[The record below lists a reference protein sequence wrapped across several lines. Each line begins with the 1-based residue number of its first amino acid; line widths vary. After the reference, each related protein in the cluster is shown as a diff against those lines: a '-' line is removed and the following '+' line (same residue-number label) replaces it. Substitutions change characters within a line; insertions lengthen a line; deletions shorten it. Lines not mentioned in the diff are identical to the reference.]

1 MKHALVHSKSP
12 RQDTSGSLRRPLPG
26 PKGIA
31 LTPPAYGIDFV
42 DHQRV
47 TDEEASSQPQSLTN
61 QQMPEPG
68 RRLAHPTTLLQ
79 RASATPGPLRRTE
92 LLQLQR
98 TMGNRAV
105 SRLLRAQP
113 KLTVG
118 LANDHYEQE
127 ADRIAEQV
135 SSILAAPTNTPGQPQ
150 ISEVR
155 GKVQRRLVP
164 QQSTET
170 DTVATPHL
178 EAAIQQAR
186 NGGQQLPGT
195 LRASMERAFG
205 ADFSGVKIHRGAQPE
220 ALSRSLHARA
230 FTSGQDIFLG
240 RGEDNFSSSAGKT
253 LLAHEL
259 THVVQQQGQDAIQ
272 CKLIE
277 RMCAQNMQ
285 RPFEVYQD
293 REWIFRYELTRS
305 LDEYFRYFVKP
316 EYERNQ
322 KFHEMLAKEF
332 VKSEYEKQQE
342 EVQKIHE
349 EFTTNRQELEKLNE
363 QGGEGTQKNNG
374 LVKSHLEKSIQA
386 LDALVEKLNL
396 FSTDTVWVKPWI
408 TTIVYKQ
415 GVRTETARDMNL
427 RVVQEA
433 VEKIWG
439 KVGVRIEYDSPAE
452 LRINLAKLPEEYMSN
467 DEFTTEFNNAIR
479 PAINQSIAVSEKQQ
493 KKGIQAVF
501 VPINDIWGFTHYPGG
516 KARFDAPVTVVA
528 TKNAGIG
535 EAAAIGE
542 ERIPLTSFDDGG
554 PRDVIFD
561 TAHEIGHALGLE
573 HAPPL
578 QVQSLMHQALYHTI
592 GNAEKMDKN
601 KAEELKEKKAGT
613 VGLHKRKGR
622 IGENKGEIWTAMHG
636 SDLTQEQVKT
646 VLEFIKEKKYLTAWK
661 K

>member
-1 MKHALVHSKSP
+1 VKHAPIHGKSS
-12 RQDTSGSLRRPLPG
+12 RQDTSVSMRRPISG
-26 PKGIA
+26 PNGIA
-31 LTPPAYGIDFV
+31 IAPPAYGIDFV
-42 DHQRV
+42 DHQRA
-47 TDEEASSQPQSLTN
+47 TDEEASSQPQSPTT
-61 QQMPEPG
+61 QQMPEPVG
-68 RRLAHPTTLLQ
+68 SSAHPTALLQ
-79 RASATPGPLRRTE
+79 RASATPRSLTQAEGM
-92 LLQLQR
+92 QLQR
-98 TMGNRAV
+98 TVGNRTV
-105 SRLLRAQP
+105 GRLVRVQP

-118 LANDHYEQE
+118 LADDQYEQE

-135 SSILAAPTNTPGQPQ
+135 SRTLSAPTNTPGQPQ
-150 ISEVR
+150 ISEAR
-155 GKVQRRLVP
+155 GKVQRRLAP

-186 NGGQQLPGT
+186 SGGQQLPGT

-205 ADFSGVKIHRGAQPE
+205 ADFSRVRIHKGAQSE

-240 RGEDNFSSSAGKT
+240 RGEDNFSSPAGKA

-259 THVVQQQGQDAIQ
+259 THVVQQQGKDAIQ

-277 RMCAQNMQ
+277 RTCSQGMQ
-285 RPFEVYQD
+285 RPLEVYQN

-305 LDEYFRYFVKP
+305 LDEYFHYFVKP

-342 EVQKIHE
+342 AVQKINE
-349 EFTTNRQELEKLNE
+349 EFTTNRQELEKLNQ
-363 QGGEGTQKNNG
+363 QGGKETQENNG

-408 TTIVYKQ
+408 TTVVYKQ
-415 GVRTETARDMNL
+415 GARIETARDMNL
-427 RVVQEA
+427 KIVQEE
-433 VEKIWG
+433 VGKIWG

-452 LRINLAKLPEEYMSN
+452 LRIHLAKLPEEYVSN
-467 DEFTTEFNNAIR
+467 EEFTTEFNNAIR
-479 PAINQSIAVSEKQQ
+479 PVINQSIAARENQQ
-493 KKGIQAVF
+493 KRGIQAVF

-516 KARFDAPVTVVA
+516 KAGFDAPVTVVA
-528 TKNAGIG
+528 TKKAGIG
-535 EAAAIGE
+535 KDAAVGE
-542 ERIPLTSFDDGG
+542 ERIPLASFDNGG
-554 PRDVIFD
+554 PQDVIFD

-573 HAPPL
+573 HVAVKD
-578 QVQSLMHQALYHTI
+578 VQLLMHQALYHTI
-592 GNAEKMDKN
+592 GNAEKMK
-601 KAEELKEKKAGT
+601 KEAAEEFQNKKPGV

-636 SDLTQEQVKT
+636 ADLTQEQVKT
-646 VLEFIKEKKYLTAWK
+646 VLEFIETKKYLKAWK